1 MWINNSGSRGYD
13 DEFYCIWSIQKLLER
28 GKTLLDGCLVG
39 VVSMRGWGVTWEIEQ
54 PIRALSSL
62 ITSINTGPRFR
73 ISSFPKWK
81 NDFLF
86 FRIFDFSTVYFIFCD
101 NWNYFDLSR
110 YMPIL
115 TYTFW
120 NIFRMAIQIL
130 FEKLIYFIIYATL
143 FAIFTWVIS
152 PSFFKNLFHF

>member
-1 MWINNSGSRGYD
+1 M
-13 DEFYCIWSIQKLLER
+13 
-28 GKTLLDGCLVG
+28 
-39 VVSMRGWGVTWEIEQ
+39 VVSLASFQWGGWGVTWEIEQ

-86 FRIFDFSTVYFIFCD
+86 FRIFDFFAIYYILYN

-110 YMPIL
+110 YFQYYRIHFEIFLEWQYRFCLRNWFIL
-115 TYTFW
+115 LSTRLFLPYLRESKAE
-120 NIFRMAIQIL
+120 IFYKLIL
-130 FEKLIYFIIYATL
+130 FLEIKPKRYFLSLPGLLYCHSRPWL
-143 FAIFTWVIS
+143 
-152 PSFFKNLFHF
+152 